1 MKLND
6 EEFVKMLVS
15 ALDLTL
21 SNDLEFTDVDKDE
34 WYANYIGAAVKAE
47 LVYGQGTEFGIGQ
60 AVSRQ
65 DVAVMVARALDM
77 NNSADE
83 NGFEDFDTVSDYAKT
98 AVSALAEENILNGYD
113 DGTFRPQSA
122 LTRAE
127 RRLS

>member
-1 MKLND
+1 M
-6 EEFVKMLVS
+6 
-15 ALDLTL
+15 
-21 SNDLEFTDVDKDE
+21 
-34 WYANYIGAAVKAE
+34 
-47 LVYGQGTEFGIGQ
+47 VYGQGTEFGIGQ

-77 NNSADE
+77 NNSTDE
-83 NGFEDFDTVSDYAKT
+83 NGFEDFDAVADYAKT

-127 RRLS
+127 AAVIINKVVGRIDK